1 VASPTTPRLKVAFA
15 GSQELAEESKKFIMV
30 NAEDEEEP
38 HDDAT
43 YNVDGGYIPR
53 LFFLTPNGERTEVFN
68 EAGNAAYKY
77 YYWTTDQILAAMSR
91 ALSAGGASASTPNS
105 KEL

>member
-1 VASPTTPRLKVAFA
+1 MSTHTFPHARLKQDFA
-15 GSQELAEESKKFIMV
+15 ASKEIAEESKKFVMV

-38 HDDAT
+38 HADAT

-53 LFFLTPNGERTEVFN
+53 LFFLTPDGQLTSVYN

-77 YYWTTDQILAAMSR
+77 YYFTPDQILAAMSR
-91 ALSAGGASASTPNS
+91 ALAAVGSPLN